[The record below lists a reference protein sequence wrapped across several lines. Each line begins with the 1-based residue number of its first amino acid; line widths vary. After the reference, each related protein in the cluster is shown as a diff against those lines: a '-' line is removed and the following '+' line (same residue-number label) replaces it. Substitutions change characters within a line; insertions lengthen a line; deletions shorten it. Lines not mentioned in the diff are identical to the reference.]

1 VVLFPLGDVADEQ
14 HDNAVLVL
22 IEDGVGGHHAVAR
35 ADADFAI
42 G

>member
-1 VVLFPLGDVADEQ
+1 MVFFASGHVVDE
-14 HDNAVLVL
+14 HYDDAVLVL

-35 ADADFAI
+35 ADADVAI

>member
-1 VVLFPLGDVADEQ
+1 MALFAIGHLVDEQ
-14 HDNAVLVL
+14 QDNAVVVL